1 MGRKKLRKRLKQA
14 GYQNGMQGWPAGL
27 EAMLAGGRRSG
38 LAALRPREQFI
49 VGALIGAAGA
59 YVLGDEKLRAK
70 LIKGGLRLYS
80 ELAGGFAEMKEQVA
94 DIRAEM
100 AAGETGEA

>member
-1 MGRKKLRKRLKQA
+1 MKQA

-27 EAMLAGGRRSG
+27 EAMLGKGRRTG
-38 LAALRPREQFI
+38 LAALHPREQFI

-80 ELAGGFAEMKEQVA
+80 ELAGGFAEMQEQVA

-100 AAGETGEA
+100 AGETGAA